1 MLFKVLGNKRL
12 FILLFALILF
22 IAVMGLTMSYRE
34 EMTWP
39 EKFVTDS
46 LSWVQGLL
54 SKPLAAVAG
63 FIEDVS
69 NLRTVY
75 EENRALKQTLAY
87 YARDVARLNALELE
101 NERLQEALNFTERQ
115 KRIDDYTYRI
125 AHVISFSTDPL
136 NSTIRIDLG
145 SENGIRENMAVV
157 STKGLVGRVVRVSP
171 FHATV
176 ELITNLDPGG
186 GETHAISATVLG
198 KEDASFGIIETYD
211 REKNVLHLSKIEIED
226 PLAVGDIVVTSGFGG
241 IYPPGLVIGKVIS
254 RETEKFGTITHTAE
268 IEPAAD
274 FSPLKLREVFVVEV
288 PEP

>member
-241 IYPPGLVIGKVIS
+241 IYPPGLVIGTVIS